1 MAFHK
6 TERKVGKSGRTNAS
20 HESSSRKNASG
31 KSSIWNPE
39 RTIVVVGDNPEEI
52 TSESSSVVP
61 PFPSFVLSFHRRKL
75 DGFFSV
81 ATPNADKTFRDDLSN
96 FRRHRRSQ
104 SGYEMKLRS
113 IMKFTR
119 FSKFILRYIYLYM
132 EENKCILK
140 KVSWQWDNIRSFGSN
155 NFFPWYLGRRYQRK
169 AMKDRFN
176 DRVC

>member
-20 HESSSRKNASG
+20 HDSSSRKNALG

-39 RTIVVVGDNPEEI
+39 RTIVVVVIVSDNPEEI

-81 ATPNADKTFRDDLSN
+81 ATPNADKTFRDDLSSN

-119 FSKFILRYIYLYM
+119 FSKFILRYIYIFIHGGKQVYPKESLVTM
-132 EENKCILK
+132 
-140 KVSWQWDNIRSFGSN
+140 R
-155 NFFPWYLGRRYQRK
+155 
-169 AMKDRFN
+169 
-176 DRVC
+176 